1 MEKRNRI
8 TQEEIDALADSAVM
22 KVWEPFPGVTC
33 CCFQLPSGFC
43 ITEQSACCDPANYDR
58 SIGIDICIEHFKN
71 QLWQLEG
78 YVLKAEIGPNGTGA

>member
-1 MEKRNRI
+1 MNERNRV

-43 ITEQSACCDPANYDR
+43 VTEQSACCDPANYRREIGVELCIDR
-58 SIGIDICIEHFKN
+58 FKDK
-71 QLWQLEG
+71 LWELEG
-78 YVLKAEIGPNGTGA
+78 YVLKNEMGQ